1 MNTNKQGRNAPM
13 KIAEAAV
20 TQTQTIKP
28 STA

>member
-1 MNTNKQGRNAPM
+1 MNINKQGRNAPM

-20 TQTQTIKP
+20 MKTRTIKP